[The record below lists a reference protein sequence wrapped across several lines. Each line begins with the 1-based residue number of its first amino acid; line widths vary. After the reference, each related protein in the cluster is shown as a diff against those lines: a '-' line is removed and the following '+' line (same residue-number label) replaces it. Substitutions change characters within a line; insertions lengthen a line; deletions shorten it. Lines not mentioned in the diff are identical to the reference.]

1 MRNKAHKLVLNYSLG
16 SRTINNTVE
25 RTENKYII
33 KQTKYEKLTKKKKK
47 WKRGERLKL
56 VERDTNRTRRALLD
70 VFLYGAT
77 HKAPKG
83 QIQQQLFSV
92 QTPQR
97 TPLPPPCTL
106 NSACF
111 KLKVWK
117 CSIIVIVVRRFSV
130 WDAMRR
136 ELQPDS
142 DMKMG
147 LGARGVGPE
156 PLSCNC
162 HEARLI
168 MAA

>member
-16 SRTINNTVE
+16 SRTINNTFE

-33 KQTKYEKLTKKKKK
+33 NQTKYEKLTKN
-47 WKRGERLKL
+47 KRGERLKL

-97 TPLPPPCTL
+97 TPRHTWSPHYP
-106 NSACF
+106 
-111 KLKVWK
+111 
-117 CSIIVIVVRRFSV
+117 
-130 WDAMRR
+130 
-136 ELQPDS
+136 
-142 DMKMG
+142 
-147 LGARGVGPE
+147 
-156 PLSCNC
+156 
-162 HEARLI
+162 
-168 MAA
+168 